1 MIDLLNPETLWTLT
15 NQCIAAVVVVSGFI
29 VARDIVQHLQLQFQ
43 PRQQRVRLDD
53 HSFFVP
59 ELGLTM
65 ADGGERTD
73 ATGTADA
80 TDPTDTPS
88 PAPPAPPAEK

>member
-1 MIDLLNPETLWTLT
+1 MFDLMTPETLWTLT

-29 VARDIVQHLQLQFQ
+29 VARDIVKHLQLQFQ
-43 PRQQRVRLDD
+43 PKTERVRFDD

-73 ATGTADA
+73 EAETADQA
-80 TDPTDTPS
+80 SSTDTPS
-88 PAPPAPPAEK
+88 PAPPAEK